1 MPRSKYNVTSNR
13 DKRSFNGII
22 FDSELEMKFYRDVVI
37 PKYKDGMIKKYELQ
51 KEYILQP
58 EYIHDNK
65 KIRAIKYVADFYI
78 EYADGKIEVVDTKG
92 MPDSVA
98 LIKRKMM
105 WYLFPTLDFKWL
117 SYVKKYGG
125 WIEYDD
131 LKKLRKQSKLNKKKK
146 EKIKNGKD

>member
-1 MPRSKYNVTSNR
+1 MPRSKYNVTSNK
-13 DKRSFNGII
+13 DKRSFNGIT
-22 FDSELEMKFYRDVVI
+22 FDSELEMRFYKDVII
-37 PKYKDGMIKKYELQ
+37 PKYEDGTIKKYELQ

-58 EYIHDNK
+58 EYIHDDK
-65 KIRAIKYVADFYI
+65 KIRPIKYVADFYI
-78 EYADGKIEVVDTKG
+78 EYANGKIEVVDTKG
-92 MPDSVA
+92 MPDNVA

-131 LKKLRKQSKLNKKKK
+131 LKRLRKQSKLDKKKK
-146 EKIKNGKD
+146 EKNKDGKD